1 MFSDLNEGQEEANE
15 KISMMISQADEQLK
29 NGTLNMNDYRALLRE
44 VNSRSLRR
52 LGACSNVFQVVQINE
67 ANKLREAQRRDE
79 QENWADSS
87 SWQDEDSQGILLLSS
102 IKNYIAWFHL
112 ILTSIPNPLCYLH
125 SFWFAFCLLC

>member
-52 LGACSNVFQVVQINE
+52 RRACSNVFQVVQINE

-79 QENWADSS
+79 QENWADSN
-87 SWQDEDSQGILLLSS
+87 SWQDEDSQGTLLLSL
-102 IKNYIAWFHL
+102 K
-112 ILTSIPNPLCYLH
+112 
-125 SFWFAFCLLC
+125 